1 MNQELMSKDLT
12 IEYNQLEEEI
22 VIKDA
27 GHIVERITSER
38 VNQFGYPIFDIR
50 NWNGSCTIS
59 RTMRGDHFN
68 LFLKLND
75 KYYKSF
81 QRIDEDRDF
90 EIFRNFNEVEKINGK
105 WERIN

>member
-1 MNQELMSKDLT
+1 
-12 IEYNQLEEEI
+12 
-22 VIKDA
+22 
-27 GHIVERITSER
+27 
-38 VNQFGYPIFDIR
+38 
-50 NWNGSCTIS
+50 
-59 RTMRGDHFN
+59 MRGDHFN

-105 WERIN
+105 